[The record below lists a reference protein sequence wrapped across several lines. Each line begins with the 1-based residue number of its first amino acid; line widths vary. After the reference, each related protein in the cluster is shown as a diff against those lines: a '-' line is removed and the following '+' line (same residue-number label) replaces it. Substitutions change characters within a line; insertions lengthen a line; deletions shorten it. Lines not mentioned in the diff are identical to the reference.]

1 MALVEI
7 QLERRKNVETN
18 ATGDL
23 YIAFFVKGKNEK
35 INKDESGYGSWGI
48 FVNLWYPTK
57 LALSEKKKKKG
68 KRGIV
73 QSLKR

>member
-23 YIAFFVKGKNEK
+23 YIDFFVKGKNEK
-35 INKDESGYGSWGI
+35 INKDESGYGS
-48 FVNLWYPTK
+48 
-57 LALSEKKKKKG
+57 
-68 KRGIV
+68 
-73 QSLKR
+73 

>member
-35 INKDESGYGSWGI
+35 INKDESGYGS
-48 FVNLWYPTK
+48 
-57 LALSEKKKKKG
+57 
-68 KRGIV
+68 
-73 QSLKR
+73 